1 MIWSLLLYCFW
12 DFHLCRI
19 GHYYICD
26 TLIKSAFQKYFEG
39 KKSTL
44 ILWFWKALSKCK
56 SFINF
61 QVTTTKIKWCLLYI
75 ALAFLDLNSL
85 SWCAP
90 HWMSNVAYS
99 VQKKKNTH
107 FKVIFK
113 IEASFKQCCTVPVHA
128 VGSWY
133 ASWLSVN
140 ASICKCSL

>member
-99 VQKKKNTH
+99 VQKKKKYTFLKLKHLLNSVVLYQCMLLEADMPVGFLWMPLFANVR
-107 FKVIFK
+107 FK
-113 IEASFKQCCTVPVHA
+113 
-128 VGSWY
+128 
-133 ASWLSVN
+133 
-140 ASICKCSL
+140 